1 MLKASILLFIVLF
14 HIAFA
19 TPFET
24 KDGLVEETGIETSRD
39 ENCAKERQR
48 CEGGVHC
55 CQGLVCHYEIL
66 MIGLTR
72 STCYKR
78 RTSV

>member
-1 MLKASILLFIVLF
+1 MLKASILLFIVLL

-19 TPFET
+19 ISLE
-24 KDGLVEETGIETSRD
+24 KVDGLVEDAGIETARD
-39 ENCAKERQR
+39 ENCAKEYQR
-48 CEGGVHC
+48 CEGGVSC

-66 MIGLTR
+66 MIGMTR

-78 RTSV
+78 L